1 MTKVPQKSTSEFLK
15 DSSKEQKTAKW
26 QMDYAEYIDLS
37 NKLADEN
44 DSALDQWRT
53 F

>member
-1 MTKVPQKSTSEFLK
+1 MTKASEKSTSKFLK
-15 DSSKEQKTAKW
+15 DSSKEQKTVKW

-44 DSALDQWRT
+44 GSALDQWRT